1 MEAGRPFGSDIK
13 LKSRREEEN
22 LEGAQ
27 DTDTARSGYYRDV
40 IYLHYIEAGGPGK
53 ASMEEREDREHSEE
67 MGLMGQEEVAS
78 SPVGP
83 PVWRRGQSKGQNNI
97 RAGSDIA
104 GRSSQGTG
112 HVAQRG
118 RP

>member
-1 MEAGRPFGSDIK
+1 
-13 LKSRREEEN
+13 
-22 LEGAQ
+22 
-27 DTDTARSGYYRDV
+27 
-40 IYLHYIEAGGPGK
+40 
-53 ASMEEREDREHSEE
+53 
-67 MGLMGQEEVAS
+67 MGQEEVAS

-112 HVAQRG
+112 HVAQWGPPVWRRG
-118 RP
+118 QTEDRITSERGLILLGHCYLGNNLGAGSKG

>member
-1 MEAGRPFGSDIK
+1 
-13 LKSRREEEN
+13 
-22 LEGAQ
+22 
-27 DTDTARSGYYRDV
+27 
-40 IYLHYIEAGGPGK
+40 
-53 ASMEEREDREHSEE
+53 MEEREDREHSEE

-104 GRSSQGTG
+104 GTLLSR
-112 HVAQRG
+112 
-118 RP
+118 

>member
-1 MEAGRPFGSDIK
+1 MLEAGGPFGSDIK

-27 DTDTARSGYYRDV
+27 DTDTARK
-40 IYLHYIEAGGPGK
+40 AGGPGT
-53 ASMEEREDREHSEE
+53 ASMEEREHREHSEE